1 MNSMWGSMAQHEVV
15 QWPWPIAVYLFLAGL
30 SAGSMLVALLV
41 KWNRHEHNTN
51 SIWDAMVKAGA
62 LIAPGAIILGLML
75 LVFDLGKPLSF
86 FWLLIYY
93 NPTSVMSIGVMI
105 LLVYT
110 PLSLLF
116 TLMIFEETV
125 KRYRP
130 LRFFLPIITFIR
142 SFAHRAK
149 EVEYFLF
156 AFALGVGAYTGFLLS
171 AIQALPMW
179 NNPVL
184 PILFLTSGISAG
196 IASNILVGLLFF
208 KSSLNPES
216 VKYLLVLDMR
226 AVMSEIPL
234 SVMLFLGMIYSGEA
248 GVDAAKSALTQGYL
262 AWIFWGGVVGVG
274 LLMPLTI
281 AFTALRNHAYRMG
294 FIVANAIIVLLGVF
308 LLRYYI
314 VYAGQTFTGA

>member
-234 SVMLFLGMIYSGEA
+234 IVMLFLGMIYSGEA
-248 GVDAAKSALTQGYL
+248 GVNAAKSALTQGYL
-262 AWIFWGGVVGVG
+262 AWMFWGGVVGVG
-274 LLMPLTI
+274 LLTPLTI

>member
-1 MNSMWGSMAQHEVV
+1 MWGSMAQHEVV

-234 SVMLFLGMIYSGEA
+234 IVMLFLGMIYSGEA
-248 GVDAAKSALTQGYL
+248 GVNAAKSALTQGYL
-262 AWIFWGGVVGVG
+262 AWMFWGGVVGVG
-274 LLMPLTI
+274 LLTPLTI

>member
-1 MNSMWGSMAQHEVV
+1 MNSMWGSMAQHEIVH
-15 QWPWPIAVYLFLAGL
+15 WPWPIAVYLFLAGL

-41 KWNRHEHNTN
+41 KWNRHEHSTN

-62 LIAPGAIILGLML
+62 LIAPSAIILGLGL
-75 LVFDLGKPLSF
+75 LVLDLGKPLSF
-86 FWLLIYY
+86 FWLLVYY
-93 NPTSVMSIGVMI
+93 NPTSVMSIGVII
-105 LLVYT
+105 LLCYT
-110 PLSLLF
+110 PLTLLF
-116 TLMIFEETV
+116 TLMIFEENV
-125 KRYRP
+125 KQIQV
-130 LRFFLPIITFIR
+130 LRVFLPLITFVR
-142 SFAHRAK
+142 SFSHRAK
-149 EVEYFLF
+149 ELEYFLF
-156 AFALGVGAYTGFLLS
+156 AFALAVGAYTGFLLS

-179 NNPVL
+179 NNPIL

-234 SVMLFLGMIYSGEA
+234 LIMLFIGMFYGGEA
-248 GVDAAKSALTQGYL
+248 GVLAAKSALTQGHL
-262 AWIFWGGVVGVG
+262 AWIFWCGVVGIG
-274 LLMPLTI
+274 LLTPLTI

-294 FIVANAIIVLLGVF
+294 FIVANSMIVLLGVF

-314 VYAGQTFTGA
+314 VYAGQTFTGV

>member
-1 MNSMWGSMAQHEVV
+1 MSNMWGSMAQHEVIH
-15 QWPWPIAVYLFLAGL
+15 WPWPIAVYLFLAGL

-41 KWNRHEHNTN
+41 KWSRHEHNTN

-75 LVFDLGKPLSF
+75 LVLDLGKPLSF

-93 NPTSVMSIGVMI
+93 NPTSVMSLGIII
-105 LLVYT
+105 LLIYT

-125 KRYRP
+125 KRHKL
-130 LRFFLPIITFIR
+130 LRLFLPLVMFIR
-142 SFAHRAK
+142 SFSHRAK
-149 EVEYFLF
+149 ELEYFLF
-156 AFALGVGAYTGFLLS
+156 TFALGVGAYTGFLLS
-171 AIQALPMW
+171 AIQAVPMW
-179 NNPVL
+179 NNPIL

-208 KSSLNPES
+208 KSSINPES

-234 SVMLFLGMIYSGEA
+234 IVMLFLGMFYSGE
-248 GVDAAKSALTQGYL
+248 GGMEAAKAALSEGYL

-274 LLMPLTI
+274 LLTPLVI
-281 AFTALRNHAYRMG
+281 ALTALRSHVYRMG
-294 FIVANAIIVLLGVF
+294 FIVANAMIVLLGVF

-314 VYAGQTFTGA
+314 IYAGQTFTGA

>member
-234 SVMLFLGMIYSGEA
+234 IVMLFLGMIYSGEA

-294 FIVANAIIVLLGVF
+294 FIVANAIIVLFGVF